1 MKAFKKELTMLGVM
15 IALAAITAI
24 LNPSFLGADNLRNNV
39 RHISLISLFACGE
52 AMVIIA
58 GGIDLSVGSIICI
71 ISVTTSYMTMMQG
84 FGIVAAVVLAIGL
97 AIAIGLGQ
105 GAVVAKIGVPPCVAP
120 WGSMLVLRGRAEVRA
135 GGSEIGFQVRFPGF
149 GFLGEGIG
157 LGLPMPFWFALA
169 AVAITAFV
177 MHRTIF
183 GRYCYAIGSNAEAGR
198 L

>member
-15 IALAAITAI
+15 IALAIITAI

-84 FGIVAAVVLAIGL
+84 FGIVAAVVFVIGL

-105 GAVVAKIGVPPCVAP
+105 GAVVAKIGVPPFVVTL
-120 WGSMLVLRGRAEVRA
+120 GSMLLLRGVAEVLT
-135 GGSEIGFQVRFPGF
+135 GGSEIGFQGKFPGF
-149 GFLGEGIG
+149 RFLGE
-157 LGLPMPFWFALA
+157 A
-169 AVAITAFV
+169 
-177 MHRTIF
+177 
-183 GRYCYAIGSNAEAGR
+183 
-198 L
+198 